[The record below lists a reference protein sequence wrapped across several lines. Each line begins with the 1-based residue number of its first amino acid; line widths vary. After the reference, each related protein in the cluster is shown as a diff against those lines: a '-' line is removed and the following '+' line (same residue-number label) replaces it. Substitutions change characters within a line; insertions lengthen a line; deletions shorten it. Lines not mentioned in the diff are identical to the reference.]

1 MSRRSVAMALGAL
14 TGVVTLIA
22 MLRLI
27 AGAFTGAISGFALA
41 FGLAATVP
49 FVLYAAWRARRAR
62 LTPRSTA
69 VVLGANVLGLML
81 VWLFTFGP
89 VLALA
94 CALTAFVLIWV
105 SDLPVRRRGESTFV
119 RMEDLQRD
127 DQD

>member
-1 MSRRSVAMALGAL
+1 MPKKSVAMALGAL

-27 AGAFTGAISGFALA
+27 SGAFTGAMSSFALA

-49 FVLYAAWRARRAR
+49 FVVYAAWRARRAR

-69 VVLGANVLGLML
+69 IVLAADALGLVL
-81 VWLFTFGP
+81 VWLFTLGP

-94 CALTAFVLIWV
+94 CALVAFVVIWV
-105 SDLPVRRRGESTFV
+105 SDLPVRPRGESTIV
-119 RMEDLQRD
+119 SMEDLQRY

>member
-1 MSRRSVAMALGAL
+1 MSKSVAMALGAL

-27 AGAFTGAISGFALA
+27 AGAFTGPMTTFALG

-49 FVLYAAWRARRAR
+49 MVAYAAWRARQSR
-62 LTPRSTA
+62 LAPRSTA
-69 VVLGANVLGLML
+69 IVLGANALGLVL

-94 CALTAFVLIWV
+94 CALVAFVVIWV
-105 SDLPVRRRGESTFV
+105 NDLPVQPRGESTYV
-119 RMEDLQRD
+119 SMEDLQSD
-127 DQD
+127 EQD

>member
-1 MSRRSVAMALGAL
+1 MPKSVVMALGAL
-14 TGVVTLIA
+14 TGVVTMIA

-27 AGAFTGAISGFALA
+27 AGAFTGGMSHFALA

-49 FVLYAAWRARRAR
+49 FVVYTAWRARRAR
-62 LTPRSTA
+62 LRPRFTA
-69 VVLGANVLGLML
+69 IVLGANALGLLL

-94 CALTAFVLIWV
+94 CALVAFVVIWI
-105 SDLPVRRRGESTFV
+105 SALPERPQGESTFV
-119 RMEDLQRD
+119 TMEDLQRD